1 MISIDFYFPI
11 ANLFVN
17 VTILRQKILCNNN
30 EELKNLVLLLWV
42 DYIWR
47 LINRVDPYSFSWD
60 KWGRKKADSS
70 MSSTFLVSIKLVIK
84 SQGSYKNYESS
95 QIKVKSLSF

>member
-1 MISIDFYFPI
+1 
-11 ANLFVN
+11 
-17 VTILRQKILCNNN
+17 
-30 EELKNLVLLLWV
+30 
-42 DYIWR
+42 
-47 LINRVDPYSFSWD
+47 
-60 KWGRKKADSS
+60 